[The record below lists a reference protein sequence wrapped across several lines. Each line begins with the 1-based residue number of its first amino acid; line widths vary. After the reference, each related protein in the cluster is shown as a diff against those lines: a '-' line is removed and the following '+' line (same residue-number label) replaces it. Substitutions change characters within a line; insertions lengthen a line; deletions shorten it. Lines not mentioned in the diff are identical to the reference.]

1 MLRFTTSLILG
12 SLLAP
17 SLVHAADP
25 TAYEVAKRA
34 NDITNGFG
42 AQTFDSTM
50 TLFDG
55 AGKKTVE
62 YKLKQ
67 FTLEGDK
74 TMSLIRFV
82 APPDSNGTALLTHES
97 KGGEEARWLYLSD
110 LRQVK
115 QISGS
120 NKSSSFKGS
129 EFAYE
134 DLALD
139 TLDKYEYEML
149 GSATIDGRPC
159 WHVARKAKFPDT
171 GYSKTEAC
179 FDKENGYVL
188 EVIFHDRAGKK
199 LKHAKASGYTQ
210 INGKWRPSVTE
221 VVNVQTKKRT
231 VLKNENYKIGVK
243 LSENLFTLS
252 QLQKQ

>member
-1 MLRFTTSLILG
+1 MLRFRLSFLLG

-17 SLVHAADP
+17 SLVFAADP

-42 AQTFDSTM
+42 AQTFDSVM
-50 TLFDG
+50 TLYDG
-55 AGKKTVE
+55 GGKKTVE

-67 FTLEGDK
+67 FTLEGDT
-74 TMSLIRFV
+74 TMSLIRFI

-97 KGGEEARWLYLSD
+97 KNGDEARWLYLSD

-139 TLDKYEYEML
+139 TLDKYDYTML
-149 GSATIDGRPC
+149 GSAKIGGRDC
-159 WHVARKAKFPDT
+159 WHIARKAKFPDT

-179 FDKENGYVL
+179 FDKEHGYVL
-188 EVIFHDRAGKK
+188 EIIFHDRAGKK
-199 LKHAKASGYTQ
+199 LKHAKASDYTK
-210 INGKWRPSVTE
+210 INGKWRPGVTE
-221 VVNVQTKKRT
+221 VVNVQNKKRT
-231 VLKNENYKIGVK
+231 VLKNGNYKVGIS
-243 LSENLFTLS
+243 LSPNLFTLS

>member
-1 MLRFTTSLILG
+1 MMRS
-12 SLLAP
+12 SLLLSTLFISSAA
-17 SLVHAADP
+17 LAADP

-34 NDITNGFG
+34 NEISNGYG

-55 AGKKTVE
+55 SGKKTVE

-67 FTLEGDK
+67 FTLEGDP

-82 APPDSNGTALLTHES
+82 APPDSNGTALLTHEA
-97 KGGEEARWLYLSD
+97 KNGDEARWLYLSD

-139 TLDKYEYEML
+139 TLDKYDYQLL
-149 GSATIDGRPC
+149 GSA
-159 WHVARKAKFPDT
+159 A
-171 GYSKTEAC
+171 
-179 FDKENGYVL
+179 
-188 EVIFHDRAGKK
+188 
-199 LKHAKASGYTQ
+199 
-210 INGKWRPSVTE
+210 IN
-221 VVNVQTKKRT
+221 
-231 VLKNENYKIGVK
+231 
-243 LSENLFTLS
+243 
-252 QLQKQ
+252 